1 VGLCGNSLLGSI
13 SRATVKSARTSYSRG
28 DQAEQKLVTLGPTDG
43 DLVSVTG
50 VAATDR
56 VITGSLQ
63 KLGPGALVK
72 PTVEENAPSVPTQ

>member
-1 VGLCGNSLLGSI
+1 VGADS
-13 SRATVKSARTSYSRG
+13 K
-28 DQAEQKLVTLGPTDG
+28 AEQKLVTLGPTDG

-56 VITGSLQ
+56 VITGNLE